1 MFPGVNLSGA
11 AQKAQ
16 QAIAGTQ
23 NNLDGVGAT
32 AKNMGLDASAVNQI
46 YQRVGNTPQAR
57 MVCKLLGTTPEALK
71 EDADRIVG
79 GHGVSGNSGS
89 RQTAQTRF
97 PRLK

>member
-11 AQKAQ
+11 VEKAKQ
-16 QAIAGTQ
+16 TIAGTQ
-23 NNLDGVGAT
+23 NSLDGVGAT
-32 AKNMGLDASAVNQI
+32 ARSMGLDAGAVNQI
-46 YQRVGNTPQAR
+46 FQRVGHTPQAR

-79 GHGVSGNSGS
+79 GSTVRENRTVHS
-89 RQTAQTRF
+89 TRF